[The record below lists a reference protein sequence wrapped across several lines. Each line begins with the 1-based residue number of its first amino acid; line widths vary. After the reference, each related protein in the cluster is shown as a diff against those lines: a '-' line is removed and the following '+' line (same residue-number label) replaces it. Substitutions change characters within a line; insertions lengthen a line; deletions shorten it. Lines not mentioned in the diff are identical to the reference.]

1 MFLGFLSL
9 KTIYLIAH
17 VFGAIIGAGGAYASD
32 LMFFSSMK
40 DKKLS
45 STEIRFLKIGSAM
58 TWVGLVLLYVSGAA
72 LFMLDPVTYSQS
84 SKFLAKVIIVL
95 VITING
101 VLFHITHMPRMQ
113 GYKNQHL
120 PSLEHFVH
128 NSKFLYISGAVSLV
142 SWTSTVFLG
151 MVKSIP
157 ASLPL
162 ILSVYGIALVLA
174 SFVALIVR
182 EQFIGKHSHD

>member
-9 KTIYLIAH
+9 KTIFLIAH

-40 DKKLS
+40 DKRLS

-58 TWVGLVLLYVSGAA
+58 VWTGLVILYISGAA
-72 LFMLDPVTYSQS
+72 LFMLDPVTYSHS
-84 SKFLAKVIIVL
+84 PKFLAKVLIVL
-95 VITING
+95 IITANG

-113 GYKNQHL
+113 GYQGKHL

-128 NSKFLYISGAVSLV
+128 NSKFLYISGAVSMV
-142 SWTSTVFLG
+142 SWTSAVFLG

-162 ILSVYGIALVLA
+162 IMSVYGIAVIVA
-174 SFVALIVR
+174 SVVALLVR
-182 EQFIGKHSHD
+182 ERFIGIHRHS